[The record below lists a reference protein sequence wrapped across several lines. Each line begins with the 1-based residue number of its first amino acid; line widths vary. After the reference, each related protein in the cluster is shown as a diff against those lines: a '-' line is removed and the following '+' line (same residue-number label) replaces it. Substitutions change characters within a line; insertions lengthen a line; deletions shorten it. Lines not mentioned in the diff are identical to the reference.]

1 MSDVDPRDGMTE
13 VNGVRLAWREW
24 AGGDARPPVLLI
36 HGLASS
42 KRIWDLVGPIL
53 GRERR
58 VVALDQRG
66 HGESDKPDEGYD
78 IEQGVR
84 DDRALTEAL
93 GLRLP
98 IVVGHSWGA
107 AVALAYASLYPYGVS
122 AAVLVDGGVSDMQS
136 RPGASW
142 ERVER
147 DLMPPD
153 YAGTSRAG
161 FLERMRSRRD
171 LPWRPELDEI
181 VLNIVQLREDD
192 TIGPRLSRENHRR
205 ILRSLWEFRPADY
218 FESVACPV
226 TIVLA
231 ESSPTDERGREL
243 LTRKQQGADAALM
256 GLRRSPDRRLIW
268 FSETSHDIPL
278 HRPAELATEIEATIA
293 TLGDE

>member
-1 MSDVDPRDGMTE
+1 MSDVDAREGSTE

-66 HGESDKPDEGYD
+66 HGESDKPDDGYD
-78 IEQGVR
+78 VEQIVR
-84 DDRALTEAL
+84 DDRALAEAL

-98 IVVGHSWGA
+98 VVVGHSWGA
-107 AVALAYASLYPYGVS
+107 AVALAYAALYPYGVS
-122 AAVLVDGGVSDMQS
+122 AVVLVDGGVMDMQA

-142 ERVER
+142 AQVER
-147 DLMPPD
+147 DMMPPD
-153 YAGTSRAG
+153 YAGTPRAD
-161 FLERMRSRRD
+161 FLARMRARRD

-181 VLNIVQLREDD
+181 VLNIVRLREDD
-192 TIGPRLSRENHRR
+192 TVGPRLSRENHRR

-226 TIVLA
+226 TVVLA
-231 ESSPTDERGREL
+231 DSSTDDERARAF
-243 LTRKQQGADAALM
+243 LTLKQQGADAALM

-268 FSETSHDIPL
+268 LSETAHDIPL
-278 HRPAELATEIEATIA
+278 HRPEALAAEIEATIA
-293 TLGDE
+293 TLGDD

>member
-1 MSDVDPRDGMTE
+1 MSDVDAHEGSTE

-24 AGGDARPPVLLI
+24 AGGDARPPILLI

-66 HGESDKPDEGYD
+66 HGESDKPDDGYGV
-78 IEQGVR
+78 EQVVG
-84 DDRALTEAL
+84 DDRALAEAL

-98 IVVGHSWGA
+98 VVVGHSWGA
-107 AVALAYASLYPYGVS
+107 AVALAYAALYPYGVS
-122 AAVLVDGGVSDMQS
+122 AVVLVDGGVMDMQS

-142 ERVER
+142 EQVER
-147 DLMPPD
+147 DMMPPD
-153 YAGTSRAG
+153 YAGAPRAE
-161 FLERMRSRRD
+161 FLTRMRERRD
-171 LPWRPELDEI
+171 LPWRPELEEI

-192 TIGPRLSRENHRR
+192 TVGPRLSRENHRR
-205 ILRSLWEFRPADY
+205 ILRSLWDFRPADY

-231 ESSPTDERGREL
+231 DSSTSDERARTFL
-243 LTRKQQGADAALM
+243 SLKQQGADAALM
-256 GLRRSPDRRLIW
+256 GLRRSSDRRLVW
-268 FSETSHDIPL
+268 LSETAHDIPL
-278 HRPAELATEIEATIA
+278 HRPAELAAEIEATIA
-293 TLGDE
+293 TLSDE

>member
-1 MSDVDPRDGMTE
+1 MSAIEPRDGATE

-24 AGGDARPPVLLI
+24 AGGDARPPVLLV
-36 HGLASS
+36 HGLASA
-42 KRIWDLVGPIL
+42 KRIWDLVGPLL

-66 HGESDKPDEGYD
+66 HGESDKPDDGYD
-78 IEQGVR
+78 IEQIVR
-84 DDRALTEAL
+84 DDRGLAEAL

-98 IVVGHSWGA
+98 VVVGHSWGA

-122 AAVLVDGGVSDMQS
+122 AVVLVDGGITDMQS

-142 ERVER
+142 EQIER

-153 YAGTSRAG
+153 YAGTPRSD
-161 FLERMRSRRD
+161 FLARVRERRD
-171 LPWRPELDEI
+171 VSWRPELDEI

-192 TIGPRLSRENHRR
+192 TVGPRLSRENHRR

-218 FESVACPV
+218 FASVACPV

-231 ESSPTDERGREL
+231 DSSTDDER
-243 LTRKQQGADAALM
+243 TRAFLSSKQRGADAALM
-256 GLRRSPDRRLIW
+256 GLSRSPDRRLVW

-278 HRPAELATEIEATIA
+278 HRPAELAAEIEATIT
-293 TLGDE
+293 TLDD